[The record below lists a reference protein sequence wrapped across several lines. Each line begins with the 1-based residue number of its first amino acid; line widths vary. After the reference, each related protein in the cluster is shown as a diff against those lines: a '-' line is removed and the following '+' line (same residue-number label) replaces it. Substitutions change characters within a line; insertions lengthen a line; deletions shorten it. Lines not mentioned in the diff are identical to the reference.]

1 MSGFDIASHR
11 KKTHCRL
18 MNGVVCFV
26 VIARGK
32 HRSRRHL
39 SPAFHLLSNT
49 ALIQLHQTK
58 RDTEINAIFLSFDLA
73 SQQCVV
79 HGNARL
85 FTKNIPFSFRTLLL
99 EELTILNKKNAENI
113 AE

>member
-79 HGNARL
+79 HGNARV
-85 FTKNIPFSFRTLLL
+85 FTKKHPLFFSYITSRRINDF
-99 EELTILNKKNAENI
+99 KQKNAENI